1 MQLNKYIKNGYL
13 ISDKIMQENEVKSLR
28 DDLDK
33 EFTNHNDVQKLLHFF
48 KDEKLIKKIL
58 NLYSHN
64 ILNNIK
70 VELSKFSETKV
81 SILPHFLVQKNYH
94 VNLGQVHGWHR
105 DCGGELQYDYCNKI
119 LGGQKYI
126 FSKVAFY
133 LQENNEYGG
142 SVDIIKN
149 SHKNFS
155 KFKIFLRKIKAIPF
169 KIVTLFHKYF
179 RKIYNFLPESFFMF
193 ILGAKRLYPQIGAAV
208 LFDSR
213 IIHRGSPISKKKL
226 KEIKYIEGAYQADTP
241 KHATKYTIYCHIGT
255 TDALDSYFYD
265 RLKRKNSS
273 EELKIWSEQVNFISK
288 FDSDL
293 AKEMSQVLEPIQKK
307 YSNFV

>member
-179 RKIYNFLPESFFMF
+179 Y
-193 ILGAKRLYPQIGAAV
+193 
-208 LFDSR
+208 
-213 IIHRGSPISKKKL
+213 
-226 KEIKYIEGAYQADTP
+226 
-241 KHATKYTIYCHIGT
+241 
-255 TDALDSYFYD
+255 
-265 RLKRKNSS
+265 
-273 EELKIWSEQVNFISK
+273 
-288 FDSDL
+288 
-293 AKEMSQVLEPIQKK
+293 
-307 YSNFV
+307 